1 MGDELIYRP
10 TTPERTPAKARL
22 TTLQK
27 AEFIRRLDI
36 FSQASVEELYQ
47 LASIARETDLAAGQ
61 VVFTEKDPGDSFH
74 LVIEGKLE
82 LASEEQ
88 HLNET
93 VGPGEVAGLESALTR
108 EPRGATAKAVEDTFA
123 ITIGAEDLYALLS
136 NNMEIVASIFKHFV
150 RKLGIGR
157 TR

>member
-10 TTPERTPAKARL
+10 TTPERAPARARL

-27 AEFIRRLDI
+27 AEFIHGLDI

-47 LASIARETDLAAGQ
+47 LASIARETDLAEGQ

-74 LVIEGKLE
+74 LLIQGKVE
-82 LASEEQ
+82 LTSEEK
-88 HLNET
+88 NTKE
-93 VGPGEVAGLESALTR
+93 VFGPGEVVGLESVLTR
-108 EPRGATAKAVEDTFA
+108 EPRGATAKAVEDTFV
-123 ITIGAEDLYALLS
+123 ITIEAEDLYALLS
-136 NNMEIVASIFKHFV
+136 GNTEIVTSIFKHFV

-157 TR
+157 VP